1 MKTGDVF
8 SEGKQKLVY
17 ESKKTNLFFTFS
29 LTVSFFVCVF
39 VFACVKPMN
48 FFAFFKNGRENNQKK
63 QNDPKGKFG
72 DESKRGGISK

>member
-1 MKTGDVF
+1 
-8 SEGKQKLVY
+8 
-17 ESKKTNLFFTFS
+17 
-29 LTVSFFVCVF
+29 VSFFVFVF